1 MRWHIWR
8 HFRTIRLGDINPE
21 LTYDINYKAS
31 VRLAQLAKQAGV
43 SRFIFSSSCST
54 YGAAGQEFLT
64 EEATFNPVT
73 PYAHSKV
80 LVEKELAPLADA
92 KFSPTSLRNTTA
104 YGVSPYLRFDIVL
117 NNLVAWAMTTG
128 RVLIKSDGSPWRP
141 MVHIEDICRAFLAV
155 MEAPREVIH
164 NQAFN
169 VGITEENY
177 QIRDMAEIVRQTVP
191 GCRIEYSPDG
201 GPDTRCYR
209 VDFSKI
215 KRMLPNFKPRWNLRM
230 GAQELYK
237 ACKDADLKL
246 EDFEGPRYKRIDHI
260 RRLLATEQLDANL
273 RWQTPSRV

>member
-1 MRWHIWR
+1 
-8 HFRTIRLGDINPE
+8 

-43 SRFIFSSSCST
+43 PRFMFSSSCST

-80 LVEKELAPLADA
+80 LVEKEVAPLAD
-92 KFSPTSLRNTTA
+92 KSFSPTYLRNTTA

-155 MEAPREVIH
+155 LEAPRELIH

-191 GCRIEYSPDG
+191 GCHIEYSPDG

-215 KRMLPNFKPRWNLRM
+215 KRTLPNFQPKWNLQL

-260 RRLLATEQLDANL
+260 RRLLATGQLDANL
-273 RWQTPSRV
+273 RWTAPAHV